1 MDIKLVKD
9 PSAAP
14 TREKTRLSVLIAED
28 NPISQRHL
36 VARLESLGYDVVG
49 CASNGED
56 AVKMTM
62 DAKPSL
68 VIMDVMM
75 PKMDGI
81 EAAKQITSYS
91 PVPIILLTGK
101 STEELADRAIEAG
114 VFAYLIK
121 PVTKK
126 ELIPAIKLALSRFDE
141 FKKLE
146 KEICD
151 LKGVL
156 ETRKLV
162 ERAKGILMKRCSIPE
177 DEAFRLLQSYSQN
190 ENKKIRDVAE
200 SIITASRFM

>member
-1 MDIKLVKD
+1 MNSVKK
-9 PSAAP
+9 
-14 TREKTRLSVLIAED
+14 EKSSETKLSVLIAED
-28 NPISQRHL
+28 NAVSQRHL
-36 VARLESLGYDVVG
+36 IDRLESLGYDVVG

-56 AVKMTM
+56 AVKMAR

-81 EAAKQITSYS
+81 EAAKQITAHS

-101 STEELADRAIEAG
+101 SSDELADRAIEAG

-126 ELIPAIKLALSRFDE
+126 DLVPAIKLALSRFDE

-146 KEICD
+146 KEVYD
-151 LKGVL
+151 LKQVL

-162 ERAKGILMKRCSIPE
+162 EKAKGILMKRCSIPE
-177 DEAFRLLQSYSQN
+177 DEAFKLLQSYSQN
-190 ENKKIRDVAE
+190 ENKKISDIAE

>member
-1 MDIKLVKD
+1 MKPVKD
-9 PSAAP
+9 TALPDI
-14 TREKTRLSVLIAED
+14 EKTKLSVLIAED
-28 NPISQRHL
+28 NAVSQRHL
-36 VARLESLGYDVVG
+36 IDRLNSLGYDVVG

-56 AVKMTM
+56 AVKMVCEK
-62 DAKPSL
+62 KPQL

-81 EAAKQITSYS
+81 EAAKQITAHS

-101 STEELADRAIEAG
+101 SSDELADRAIEAG

-126 ELIPAIKLALSRFDE
+126 DLIPAIKLALSRFDE

-146 KEICD
+146 KEVYD
-151 LKGVL
+151 LKEVL

-162 ERAKGILMKRCSIPE
+162 EKAKGILMKRCNIHE
-177 DEAFRLLQSYSQN
+177 DEAFKLLQSYSQN
-190 ENKKIRDVAE
+190 ENKKIRDIAD

>member
-1 MDIKLVKD
+1 MKPAKDKPALPDI
-9 PSAAP
+9 
-14 TREKTRLSVLIAED
+14 EKTKLSVLIAED
-28 NPISQRHL
+28 NAVSQRHL
-36 VARLESLGYDVVG
+36 IDRLESLGYDVVG

-56 AVKMTM
+56 AVKMAV

-81 EAAKQITSYS
+81 TAAKQITANN

-101 STEELADRAIEAG
+101 SSDDLADRAIEAG

-126 ELIPAIKLALSRFDE
+126 DLVPAIKLALSRFGE

-146 KEICD
+146 KEIYD
-151 LKGVL
+151 LKQVL

-162 ERAKGILMKRCSIPE
+162 EKAKGILMKRCSIPE
-177 DEAFRLLQSYSQN
+177 DEAFKLLQSYSQN
-190 ENKKIRDVAE
+190 ENKKIRDIAE
-200 SIITASRFM
+200 SIVTASRFM